1 MMPDYALGLWQSKMR
16 YQTQDEVMEVA
27 RRYKEKGITLSVIVI
42 DFFHWTEQGHFDFD
56 ERYWPDPAKM
66 IKELDEM
73 GIKAMISV
81 WPTVSTNAKTYQE
94 FLENGY
100 LKLL

>member
-73 GIKAMISV
+73 GIKADRK
-81 WPTVSTNAKTYQE
+81 STRLNSSHSDSSRMPSSA
-94 FLENGY
+94 
-100 LKLL
+100 